1 MSRSFHRAVFGM
13 QRALLLLLAATPAVA
28 DVGAVSVEVVDAVTR
43 RPVDGVTITAESRD
57 GEVRSATTDKGRALL
72 DKLEDGFFRLRA
84 ESAGYVTAVEPAVR
98 VLERRTGRLRFEL
111 QPVSDSIDEIVVVAR
126 RAREADPFG
135 AVSNTFLGRDEL
147 RNAAGSG
154 SDVMRALSGLP
165 GVVSNG
171 EFAAFS
177 VRGHGP
183 KSNLIYVD
191 GFPFQ
196 QVVHFEQTLGEEEEI
211 INGGRYSIFAPT
223 AVAGAEFSPGG
234 WSAEFGG
241 LNGSLLQF
249 EVVDGA
255 PSPVGSLRL
264 DLAGAELLYEG
275 PSGFHENTSMFLQ
288 ARRFDFGQFFESIG
302 EESLGA
308 PISTDVILKTHTRLD
323 DDDEFEFLAIYAP
336 EEYTRDINHILA
348 AEEEGE
354 AIEDVTLQNED
365 QDLALIGGTWRRMF
379 GDNGEWTNR
388 IYYRER
394 DRVSSEGEGF
404 PDLVPPD
411 TSADQVPVREKILT
425 VKEKESEFGWRSD
438 VAFGNRLGIFSAGL
452 QLTNNDLDY
461 STDLR
466 EDWIRYIYESD
477 DPRPAGANYIVL
489 QPSEMNSIYSASE
502 TNYAAYGEQLFDWG
516 DANLRAGI
524 RYDRNGFGDE
534 NLVSPRLGFNYE
546 ISPQL
551 RLSATTGIF
560 YESPSNL
567 ARAADPDNFDLESE
581 KLTHFGLGFNYRLS
595 DNLNLLVEAYYQD
608 LDNRLVESGRTNNR
622 ISNDGEGTNTG
633 VDVVLTRRFAERW
646 SADFVYSWNRY
657 RVDDKDGR
665 GEYDWDFN
673 RAHFVSV
680 GGRWEITD
688 RWQIAARWKYGSGQ
702 PTYRFTAHADVLAP
716 NLPVRYSQERTALN
730 VDRGDAFHSLD
741 VRVDYRRPIGPV
753 DLVLFVDVLNL
764 YGGPAGL
771 QPEFNILTGEIIDE
785 EEETLPLLGF
795 TVEYAW

>member
-1 MSRSFHRAVFGM
+1 MP
-13 QRALLLLLAATPAVA
+13 RALLLLLAATPAVA

-57 GEVRSATTDKGRALL
+57 GEVRSATTDSGSALL
-72 DKLEDGFFRLRA
+72 DNLEDGFFRLRA

-211 INGGRYSIFAPT
+211 INGGRYSIFAPN

-288 ARRFDFGQFFESIG
+288 ARQFDFGQFFESIG

-308 PISTDVILKTHTRLD
+308 PVSTDVILKTHTRID

-365 QDLALIGGTWRRMF
+365 QDLALIGATWRRMF
-379 GDNGEWTNR
+379 GNNGEWTNR

-394 DRVSSEGEGF
+394 DRVSSEGESF
-404 PDLVPPD
+404 PGP
-411 TSADQVPVREKILT
+411 
-425 VKEKESEFGWRSD
+425 
-438 VAFGNRLGIFSAGL
+438 
-452 QLTNNDLDY
+452 
-461 STDLR
+461 
-466 EDWIRYIYESD
+466 
-477 DPRPAGANYIVL
+477 
-489 QPSEMNSIYSASE
+489 
-502 TNYAAYGEQLFDWG
+502 
-516 DANLRAGI
+516 
-524 RYDRNGFGDE
+524 
-534 NLVSPRLGFNYE
+534 
-546 ISPQL
+546 
-551 RLSATTGIF
+551 
-560 YESPSNL
+560 
-567 ARAADPDNFDLESE
+567 RAA
-581 KLTHFGLGFNYRLS
+581 GY
-595 DNLNLLVEAYYQD
+595 
-608 LDNRLVESGRTNNR
+608 
-622 ISNDGEGTNTG
+622 
-633 VDVVLTRRFAERW
+633 
-646 SADFVYSWNRY
+646 
-657 RVDDKDGR
+657 
-665 GEYDWDFN
+665 
-673 RAHFVSV
+673 V
-680 GGRWEITD
+680 G
-688 RWQIAARWKYGSGQ
+688 
-702 PTYRFTAHADVLAP
+702 
-716 NLPVRYSQERTALN
+716 
-730 VDRGDAFHSLD
+730 
-741 VRVDYRRPIGPV
+741 
-753 DLVLFVDVLNL
+753 
-764 YGGPAGL
+764 
-771 QPEFNILTGEIIDE
+771 
-785 EEETLPLLGF
+785 
-795 TVEYAW
+795 